1 MLYFPQTR
9 IELSVERPLV
19 AGAVINAEGAAL
31 AGVNSA
37 SGYGVQ
43 STTGTND
50 VFAGVAI
57 NNPINPVSLPFV
69 ETLVVPATGIL
80 PLSNVP
86 IAGTIAV
93 FNASTNAAF
102 TQASNGTAQSALTGT
117 QFIPDTTYTNS
128 LDFVATLQG
137 VA

>member
-57 NNPINPVSLPFV
+57 NNPMTTEPVAPNKIHNKLLRNVTNISG
-69 ETLVVPATGIL
+69 LVNTVR
-80 PLSNVP
+80 
-86 IAGTIAV
+86 
-93 FNASTNAAF
+93 
-102 TQASNGTAQSALTGT
+102 
-117 QFIPDTTYTNS
+117 
-128 LDFVATLQG
+128 
-137 VA
+137 